1 MKKQDKLFLMVIK
14 ISKLYKNSD
23 KEQRKKLYYYMFND
37 SFRDL

>member
-1 MKKQDKLFLMVIK
+1 MKKQEKLFLMVIK

-37 SFRDL
+37 SLRNL

>member
-1 MKKQDKLFLMVIK
+1 MNKQEKLYLIVVK

-37 SFRDL
+37 SFRNL